1 MILKTRTYGTT
12 SGLRYIEYT
21 ATETASP
28 YPKIRLRMNFNGQ
41 GIAIDILNLVGLN
54 FGSTYGSSAHIW
66 SNDEGANVL
75 ISLGGWYYY
84 ANNLGS
90 AVNLELLNIGLLG
103 TINVIQTPFK
113 NIRCVRN

>member
-54 FGSTYGSSAHIW
+54 FGSSYGLSAHIW

-75 ISLGGWYYY
+75 ISLGGWFYC